1 MYIDRRRVSEFVVA
15 LHRVMQHVHSPAGVS
30 ASILYTISMAK
41 RTRRVLPKQRKYSA
55 LVTDRELPQ
64 LRALV
69 TTGLSHSSKGFSSHA
84 NVVDVALYDASLGE
98 SSGEMIAVIEFDR
111 PIPRRALGPY
121 FGSGTIPLPDDVE
134 YLANRLYTRLA
145 LVPLYET

>member
-1 MYIDRRRVSEFVVA
+1 MVVINVAKKCEFGYFKMKIDRRRVSEFVVA
-15 LHRVMQHVHSPAGVS
+15 LHRVMQHVHSPAGVG
-30 ASILYTISMAK
+30 ASLLYTISMAK

-84 NVVDVALYDASLGE
+84 NVVDVALYDASLG
-98 SSGEMIAVIEFDR
+98 V
-111 PIPRRALGPY
+111 
-121 FGSGTIPLPDDVE
+121 
-134 YLANRLYTRLA
+134 
-145 LVPLYET
+145 